1 MGTTRVAR
9 CCSIA
14 RALAPLSSNGITKLM
29 AHVGRREVGKSLG
42 SSLLRHSYL
51 SHWYADVN
59 DEKKKDAEMTMH
71 SVANDGTM
79 ATN

>member
-1 MGTTRVAR
+1 MAR
-9 CCSIA
+9 
-14 RALAPLSSNGITKLM
+14 
-29 AHVGRREVGKSLG
+29 VGRREVGKSLG

-51 SHWYADVN
+51 SYWYADVN
-59 DEKKKDAEMTMH
+59 GEKKKDAEMMMH